1 MRQMN
6 YKYLKFLMKKAE
18 ALEDFYETLGD
29 KLIKQVEGVGYFI
42 RNVSFRFD
50 TEYDTVS
57 IYFESGRVEF
67 EIEAPATDLFPIN
80 ETVIERIVN
89 ELSYEKNKEI

>member
-1 MRQMN
+1 MN
-6 YKYLKFLMKKAE
+6 YKYLKFLMKKAK
-18 ALEDFYETLGD
+18 ALEDFHETLGD

-50 TEYDTVS
+50 TDYDTVN

-80 ETVIERIVN
+80 ETVVGRIVN
-89 ELSYEKNKEI
+89 ELSYEK